1 MCAGCRTCAIV
12 YKIYMKQL
20 FSAVL
25 NGLLATQLFS
35 VSVMVI
41 LVVQVLTLCS
51 VCYTCKQESGS
62 IAHEYQHRH
71 LLPMSISTDEIM
83 YAIAMWLPRCMPL
96 PRYAMPHLHALVGH
110 IYIYI
115 ERDRERD
122 YMHMFVMLAS
132 VHL

>member
-51 VCYTCKQESGS
+51 VCYTCKQESGYMPTGYMQDGMATMQ
-62 IAHEYQHRH
+62 I
-71 LLPMSISTDEIM
+71 LLFH
-83 YAIAMWLPRCMPL
+83 ARKCWL
-96 PRYAMPHLHALVGH
+96 
-110 IYIYI
+110 
-115 ERDRERD
+115 
-122 YMHMFVMLAS
+122 
-132 VHL
+132 

>member
-51 VCYTCKQESGS
+51 VCYTCKQESGYMPTGYMQDGMAKMQIGMNNIKQVS
-62 IAHEYQHRH
+62 LLSSMSALLHEQYKIYDRMALTRRRRMLGVKFSH
-71 LLPMSISTDEIM
+71 LSAVI
-83 YAIAMWLPRCMPL
+83 
-96 PRYAMPHLHALVGH
+96 
-110 IYIYI
+110 
-115 ERDRERD
+115 
-122 YMHMFVMLAS
+122 LAQDCQY
-132 VHL
+132 